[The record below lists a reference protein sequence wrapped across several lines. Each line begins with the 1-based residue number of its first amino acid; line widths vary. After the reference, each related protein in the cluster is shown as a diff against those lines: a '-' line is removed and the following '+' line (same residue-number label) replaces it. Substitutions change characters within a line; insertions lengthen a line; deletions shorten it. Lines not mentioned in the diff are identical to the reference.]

1 MFAEMLTHSEEKIFL
16 EAIDQYFENEPF
28 KDMNLI
34 NREIQEEII
43 NNQEQNEKDINLV
56 KDQEK
61 EAGIEIMNIKFY
73 EALNLGKNN
82 IKDISTDFESEDY
95 SLNAEK
101 SIIKISDCLILTKER
116 IEENNHKIYK
126 EYENQ
131 ILLEMKI
138 KELFKQDEIK
148 VKGKRSY
155 LNSDDL
161 NSDNDLRKWK
171 NNDKCSY

>member
-1 MFAEMLTHSEEKIFL
+1 MPLPKFFTVRRMTAIEER
-16 EAIDQYFENEPF
+16 A
-28 KDMNLI
+28 
-34 NREIQEEII
+34 
-43 NNQEQNEKDINLV
+43 
-56 KDQEK
+56 
-61 EAGIEIMNIKFY
+61 
-73 EALNLGKNN
+73 
-82 IKDISTDFESEDY
+82 
-95 SLNAEK
+95 
-101 SIIKISDCLILTKER
+101 KER